1 MAVVAELSLGM
12 VTTETPPVPHILESR
27 FYEFVCSSHRP
38 QRPRRGQWGSPASVR
53 GHFLRR
59 PLGSGLTRTVHP
71 RGGRKPHVCR
81 RTGAHTQGSGYSSAP
96 VGAECGGPASPGAA
110 WGGRFLCLVRREKT
124 L

>member
-38 QRPRRGQWGSPASVR
+38 QRPRQEQCGSPASVR

-71 RGGRKPHVCR
+71 RGGRKPRVCR
-81 RTGAHTQGSGYSSAP
+81 RTGAHTGLGVQL
-96 VGAECGGPASPGAA
+96 SPS
-110 WGGRFLCLVRREKT
+110 RRRVRRPRQPWRRLGREVSVSCA
-124 L
+124 